1 MVWRENSLEIHV
13 SGANLEEYLNGLVAL
28 QKFRSSAIPENLR
41 HACLMTMKKRKE
53 PLTIGNVIDQL
64 DRGFYKVLAK
74 AEHDIKLAREQGA
87 AMAAD

>member
-1 MVWRENSLEIHV
+1 
-13 SGANLEEYLNGLVAL
+13 
-28 QKFRSSAIPENLR
+28 LR